1 MYDHKEVEEWSER
14 FWQENNIYSKIKG
27 RGTRRFEFIDG
38 PPFVTGEI
46 HPGTAWNKCIKDSIL
61 RFYRMRGYDV
71 NDTPGFDTHGL
82 PIEVKVEKKLGIENK
97 GEIESRIGI
106 EKFIKECK
114 DFAEQYRNIMTQQ
127 LKRFHIWMDWDRPYI
142 TFKKEYIERSW
153 KTIKRAWDKGLL
165 KEGDYVV
172 PYCYRCQ
179 TTLANYELEYKDL
192 EDPSIYVMFPTFE
205 DGKYLL
211 IWTTTPWTLVAN
223 LAIMVNPNE
232 IYLEIERDG
241 KILIVAKKR
250 FENNSIFR
258 DWYVR
263 REFLGKELEGLRYKH
278 PFDDLLKFK
287 FDRKVVLSEEFV
299 SMEDGTGL
307 VHSAPGHG
315 EEDFKVGQRYG
326 LPTFSFVDDEGK
338 YIDIGDRF
346 KGRLCRDMNS
356 EIIEILKER
365 GLLFRRETIKHSY
378 PTCWRCKS
386 PLIYRST
393 HQWFITITNFRDRM
407 IEEAK
412 GIKWVPNFA
421 MKRFVNFL
429 QNSPDWCISRQ
440 RYWGIPL
447 PIWKCDRCGN
457 VKVIDKIPDGLED
470 PHRPYID
477 QIVFKCDKCGGEMH
491 RVPDVLDVWFDSG
504 NAVWASTGK
513 DVVADFIVEGQDQIR
528 GWFYS
533 LLGSGMIYYN
543 KIPYR
548 AVAMHGFF
556 VDEKGEKMSKSVG
569 NYVPVEEILERVGA
583 DAFRLFGLSNNIWED
598 LKFNWRDLEL
608 AKRELFVTLNIAKY
622 LEDNHKSLSYVD
634 MKIWDKWLVARLN
647 ELKKVY
653 IDSFQSYEYYI
664 AVRALREFIIEDL
677 SRFYMKIVKTNP
689 SSLGT
694 LYHVFLEVLTMLAPI
709 TPATAE
715 YIYQKLYRKHHL
727 EESIFMRS
735 IGDAADYDSDLLRN
749 MQRVRGL
756 ISEIL
761 EWRQREKINLR
772 MPIQE
777 VIISDASLY
786 PFREII
792 ADMINAKEISFNKPE
807 SSDLSYDGIEVRII
821 VGNLVDEWL
830 YNEISRRI
838 QFYRKQLG
846 LKKDE
851 TIQLLY
857 DGSDAI
863 VEIID
868 KFKSELAEK
877 TRAELVRNVGLNDG
891 IRYSI
896 KDMELILKK
905 A

>member
-14 FWQENNIYSKIKG
+14 FWQENNIYSKIKA

-223 LAIMVNPNE
+223 LAVMVNPNE

-258 DWYVR
+258 DWHVR
-263 REFLGKELEGLRYKH
+263 REFLGKELEGLKYKH

-338 YIDIGDRF
+338 YIDVGDGF
-346 KGRLCRDMNS
+346 KGRLCRDMNN

-386 PLIYRST
+386 PLI
-393 HQWFITITNFRDRM
+393 
-407 IEEAK
+407 
-412 GIKWVPNFA
+412 
-421 MKRFVNFL
+421 
-429 QNSPDWCISRQ
+429 
-440 RYWGIPL
+440 
-447 PIWKCDRCGN
+447 
-457 VKVIDKIPDGLED
+457 
-470 PHRPYID
+470 
-477 QIVFKCDKCGGEMH
+477 
-491 RVPDVLDVWFDSG
+491 
-504 NAVWASTGK
+504 
-513 DVVADFIVEGQDQIR
+513 
-528 GWFYS
+528 
-533 LLGSGMIYYN
+533 
-543 KIPYR
+543 
-548 AVAMHGFF
+548 
-556 VDEKGEKMSKSVG
+556 
-569 NYVPVEEILERVGA
+569 
-583 DAFRLFGLSNNIWED
+583 
-598 LKFNWRDLEL
+598 
-608 AKRELFVTLNIAKY
+608 
-622 LEDNHKSLSYVD
+622 
-634 MKIWDKWLVARLN
+634 
-647 ELKKVY
+647 
-653 IDSFQSYEYYI
+653 
-664 AVRALREFIIEDL
+664 
-677 SRFYMKIVKTNP
+677 
-689 SSLGT
+689 
-694 LYHVFLEVLTMLAPI
+694 
-709 TPATAE
+709 
-715 YIYQKLYRKHHL
+715 
-727 EESIFMRS
+727 
-735 IGDAADYDSDLLRN
+735 
-749 MQRVRGL
+749 
-756 ISEIL
+756 
-761 EWRQREKINLR
+761 
-772 MPIQE
+772 
-777 VIISDASLY
+777 
-786 PFREII
+786 
-792 ADMINAKEISFNKPE
+792 
-807 SSDLSYDGIEVRII
+807 
-821 VGNLVDEWL
+821 
-830 YNEISRRI
+830 
-838 QFYRKQLG
+838 
-846 LKKDE
+846 
-851 TIQLLY
+851 
-857 DGSDAI
+857 
-863 VEIID
+863 
-868 KFKSELAEK
+868 
-877 TRAELVRNVGLNDG
+877 
-891 IRYSI
+891 
-896 KDMELILKK
+896 
-905 A
+905 